1 MDLSHLTRTAVL
13 CQCLRCSSSLA
24 VLENEWGK
32 LSNIYAVAT
41 AWLSVDLHRI
51 SISSEQKHIPQTSEM
66 SLLRGRI
73 AQDVTCKLC
82 QQKLAVLCGLDNGA
96 NILWKISK
104 VSFRDI
110 VTMRTADPLFK
121 DGALDKLLPLP
132 LQNHPDVPIR
142 IMLWFRQAQMIDSHW
157 IHRCIVKC
165 NIKAEI
171 SNSVNHLQDTMADLK
186 HSFTSLRIELN
197 GANRSI
203 GDHGSMGGPGFDMI
217 ATVLKELKSKSDEI
231 EKLKLEIEALKL
243 KNRFMEERKPTSAD
257 YPSQM
262 NGRLADVQSPGLLQA
277 GKKRTWPDAFPNGQ
291 APAIADSFDEED
303 MIDDLSLDNLPTYN
317 VRVPP
322 KQSARQ
328 LPSGPAQLR
337 IEASRQNDS
346 TPTSTPPEVNREQTV
361 AKRPRLTQHNK
372 EPELSSGKPR
382 PGRPPGRPRVS
393 NTTGPEPE
401 GTVAATS
408 QNSSMQIPIAPAS
421 PDPQTAKRRRLRRST
436 RSQSFGSASARI
448 QVEAEESNASAQ
460 DPSLLMNGAEGNDND
475 NGDVQQNGE
484 TSSAPAKGSS
494 KNGTKAVEEARVTEE
509 EKRKAKI
516 AARDAMTRRAMEQ
529 EEWMETDGS
538 R

>member
-1 MDLSHLTRTAVL
+1 
-13 CQCLRCSSSLA
+13 
-24 VLENEWGK
+24 
-32 LSNIYAVAT
+32 
-41 AWLSVDLHRI
+41 
-51 SISSEQKHIPQTSEM
+51 
-66 SLLRGRI
+66 
-73 AQDVTCKLC
+73 
-82 QQKLAVLCGLDNGA
+82 
-96 NILWKISK
+96 
-104 VSFRDI
+104 
-110 VTMRTADPLFK
+110 MRTADPLFK
-121 DGALDKLLPLP
+121 DGALDKLLPPPPPEPPRRSDQDNAL
-132 LQNHPDVPIR
+132 VPTGAHDLFSLDPS
-142 IMLWFRQAQMIDSHW
+142 MHRQMQHQGRSIDQ
-157 IHRCIVKC
+157 
-165 NIKAEI
+165 I

-197 GANRSI
+197 GPNRSL

-243 KNRFMEERKPTSAD
+243 KNRFMEERKPTSAA

-303 MIDDLSLDNLPTYN
+303 MIDDLPLDNLPTYN

-322 KQSARQ
+322 KQTARQ

-346 TPTSTPPEVNREQTV
+346 TPTSTPPGSNREQNV
-361 AKRPRLTQHNK
+361 AKRPRLTQDNK
-372 EPELSSGKPR
+372 EPELKSGKPR
-382 PGRPPGRPRVS
+382 PGRPPGRRPRIN

-401 GTVAATS
+401 DTAAPNS
-408 QNSSMQIPIAPAS
+408 QNSSMQIPIAPVS
-421 PDPQTAKRRRLRRST
+421 PDPQTGKRRRLRRST

-448 QVEAEESNASAQ
+448 QVEAEESNASPQ
-460 DPSLLMNGAEGNDND
+460 DPSLTNGAEGDGNED
-475 NGDVQQNGE
+475 GDAQQNGE

-494 KNGTKAVEEARVTEE
+494 RNEPKAFEEARVTEE
-509 EKRKAKI
+509 EKRIAKI

-529 EEWMETDGS
+529 EERMETDGS

>member
-96 NILWKISK
+96 NILWKMSK

-110 VTMRTADPLFK
+110 VTMRTAEPLFK
-121 DGALDKLLPLP
+121 DGALDKLLPPPPPEPPRRSDQDSAL
-132 LQNHPDVPIR
+132 VPTSSNDLFSLDPS
-142 IMLWFRQAQMIDSHW
+142 MHRQMQHQGRSIDQ
-157 IHRCIVKC
+157 
-165 NIKAEI
+165 I

-197 GANRSI
+197 GPNRSI
-203 GDHGSMGGPGFDMI
+203 GDNGSMGGPDFDMI
-217 ATVLKELKSKSDEI
+217 TTVLKELKSKADEI

-243 KNRFMEERKPTSAD
+243 KNRFMEERKPTSQEH
-257 YPSQM
+257 PPQT
-262 NGRLADVQSPGLLQA
+262 NGTLVDVQSPGLLQA
-277 GKKRTWPDAFPNGQ
+277 GRKRTWPDAFPNGQ

-317 VRVPP
+317 AHVAP

-328 LPSGPAQLR
+328 LLPGPAQLR

-346 TPTSTPPEVNREQTV
+346 TPISTPPEVSRDQNA
-361 AKRPRLTQHNK
+361 AKRPRLTQHKK
-372 EPELSSGKPR
+372 EPELNPVKQR
-382 PGRPPGRPRVS
+382 PGRPRKS
-393 NTTGPEPE
+393 NGVNTEPE
-401 GTVAATS
+401 ETAASTS
-408 QNSSMQIPIAPAS
+408 QTGSMQIPTAPAS
-421 PDPQTAKRRRLRRST
+421 PDPQTTKRRRLRRST

-448 QVEAEESNASAQ
+448 QGEAEQSNALAQ
-460 DPSLLMNGAEGNDND
+460 DSSLTNGTEGNDTSD
-475 NGDVQQNGE
+475 DQQNDKA
-484 TSSAPAKGSS
+484 SSVPAKVSG
-494 KNGTKAVEEARVTEE
+494 KNGVKAAEEARVAEE
-509 EKRKAKI
+509 ERRKAKI

-529 EEWMETDGS
+529 EERMETDGL

>member
-1 MDLSHLTRTAVL
+1 M
-13 CQCLRCSSSLA
+13 
-24 VLENEWGK
+24 
-32 LSNIYAVAT
+32 
-41 AWLSVDLHRI
+41 HRQMQHQGR
-51 SISSEQKHIPQTSEM
+51 SIDQ
-66 SLLRGRI
+66 
-73 AQDVTCKLC
+73 
-82 QQKLAVLCGLDNGA
+82 
-96 NILWKISK
+96 
-104 VSFRDI
+104 
-110 VTMRTADPLFK
+110 
-121 DGALDKLLPLP
+121 
-132 LQNHPDVPIR
+132 
-142 IMLWFRQAQMIDSHW
+142 
-157 IHRCIVKC
+157 
-165 NIKAEI
+165 I